1 MDNLTGSMKDVAF
14 ATSPREFDLSY
25 STTLEEIMEKLNAR
39 RAAFQMPF
47 QIKGGIPG
55 QRISF
60 EKEPNVDVGLWLFL
74 KDGTHIRIQP
84 VITGPKC
91 RLAVCA
97 LIRTVHCA
105 RASRVRQSAL
115 QRSAAPIST
124 P

>member
-39 RAAFQMPF
+39 KAAFQMPF

-74 KDGTHIRIQP
+74 KDEGVKVGVTIHDVGNIDQFD
-84 VITGPKC
+84 V
-91 RLAVCA
+91 
-97 LIRTVHCA
+97 
-105 RASRVRQSAL
+105 
-115 QRSAAPIST
+115 
-124 P
+124 